1 MTAHTRVQR
10 QVSRWLGR
18 SASADPRLRRFRLP
32 AGGTVLTLAAAIITL
47 AGWGLGIDVLTSV
60 VPGALPIRPITAIC
74 LLLIGSSILVLRHRD
89 RVIHVAGRP
98 LAAAAAVIAAFVL
111 VAGIADWMAR
121 PGAELGEWGGMAPSS
136 AACLLLLATAILAA
150 TTRSMHRLTYAA
162 VIGAA
167 CIGALVSFST
177 LFSGTPPLVLVGAA
191 RMSPVTALIVLALA
205 WDTLGLLG
213 AQSPL
218 AALRGENPSAR
229 LARQLLLPAVLL
241 PIVVAALR
249 VRGEAH
255 GLYDS
260 RFGSALMLVATIAP
274 LAVVLVGAAIK
285 GRQLEQESA
294 EAQAERDRFFDLSL
308 DLMATVT
315 PDARFVRLN
324 PAWTAT
330 LGHSAMSFR
339 ERPFTDFI
347 HPDDREATRY
357 EMHRMFAEGKSV
369 MSFQNRYEH
378 ADGSYR
384 WLDWTAQPSADRSV
398 VYAVARDVTVQ
409 KAEEQRLTQRAA
421 ALAVRNERLAD
432 RAVRDPLTRLH
443 NRAYLDSALARL
455 DNERRSGDASA
466 PLAAIMFDLDNF
478 GEFNRQHG
486 HQAGDFVLR
495 EFADIL
501 RRRFRGGDLICR
513 YGGEEFVALLPGADI
528 DAAVGAAEAVR
539 ARLAALEIEFDGELL
554 AATVSAGCAQR
565 GPGMSAA
572 QLLATADVGLSQ
584 AKRAGRNCVVAA

>member
-1 MTAHTRVQR
+1 V
-10 QVSRWLGR
+10 
-18 SASADPRLRRFRLP
+18 
-32 AGGTVLTLAAAIITL
+32 
-47 AGWGLGIDVLTSV
+47 
-60 VPGALPIRPITAIC
+60 
-74 LLLIGSSILVLRHRD
+74 LLLSV
-89 RVIHVAGRP
+89 
-98 LAAAAAVIAAFVL
+98 
-111 VAGIADWMAR
+111 
-121 PGAELGEWGGMAPSS
+121 
-136 AACLLLLATAILAA
+136 AILAA
-150 TTRSMHRLTYAA
+150 TARPMHRLTYAA

-177 LFSGTPPLVLVGAA
+177 LFSGVPPLVLLGAA
-191 RMSPVTALIVLALA
+191 RMSPITALLALALA

-213 AQSPL
+213 DQSPM
-218 AALRGENPSAR
+218 AALRGDNPSAI
-229 LARQLLLPAVLL
+229 LARRLLLPAVAL
-241 PIVVAALR
+241 PILVAALR

-274 LAVVLVGAAIK
+274 LAVVLIAAAAK
-285 GRQLEQESA
+285 GRQLERESA
-294 EAQAERDRFFDLSL
+294 QAHAERDRFFDLSL
-308 DLMATVT
+308 DLMATVA
-315 PDARFVRLN
+315 PDGRFLRLN

-330 LGHSAMSFR
+330 LGHSAVTFR
-339 ERPFTDFI
+339 ERPFTDLV

-357 EMHRMFAEGKSV
+357 EMHRMFGEGKSLL
-369 MSFQNRYEH
+369 SFQNRCEH

-384 WLDWTAQPSADRSV
+384 WLDWSAQPSSDRSV

-409 KAEEQRLTQRAA
+409 KAEELRLTERAA

-443 NRAYLDSALARL
+443 NRAYLDSALAKI
-455 DNERRSGDASA
+455 DNERRSADAGA

-478 GEFNRQHG
+478 GEFNKQHG

-495 EFADIL
+495 EFAEIL

-528 DAAVGAAEAVR
+528 GAAVGAAEAVR
-539 ARLAALEIEFDGELL
+539 TRLASRGLEFDGKLL
-554 AATVSAGCAQR
+554 TATVSAGCAQR
-565 GPGMSAA
+565 GPGMAAA